1 MLLSDLILI
10 IFTLFII
17 RALRYVQVFFSHLPP
32 GGLLLLCTGVGGDF
46 SIPLRYQGV
55 YKELV
60 TKEDA
65 FLNPFWNWNSC
76 FSQPILKLKFVL
88 FSIYFAT
95 EIRAISVGVLG
106 YFSKFCHG
114 LIFVSRVTFWQNCHG
129 DVSRVTLAPKSV
141 TG

>member
-32 GGLLLLCTGVGGDF
+32 GGLLLRCTGVGGDF

-65 FLNPFWNWNSC
+65 FLNPFWDWNSC
-76 FSQPILKLKFVL
+76 FSQPILRLKSVI
-88 FSIYFAT
+88 FSTHFAI

-106 YFSKFCHG
+106 FFFYF
-114 LIFVSRVTFWQNCHG
+114 I
-129 DVSRVTLAPKSV
+129 